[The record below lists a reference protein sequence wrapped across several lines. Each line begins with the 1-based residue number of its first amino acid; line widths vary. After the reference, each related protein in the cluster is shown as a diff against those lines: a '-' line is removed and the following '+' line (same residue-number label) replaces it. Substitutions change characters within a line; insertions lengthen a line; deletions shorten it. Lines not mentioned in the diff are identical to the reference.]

1 MEIIDVVTKLIGPIR
16 PLGCEAR
23 DPERLENLKTM
34 CDLVEKLT
42 DKISEVADQV
52 SYEESVKRAQKY
64 ANDFLTYKLGVRDE

>member
-1 MEIIDVVTKLIGPIR
+1 MELIDVVTKLIGPIV

>member
-1 MEIIDVVTKLIGPIR
+1 MEIIDVVTKLIGPIV

-23 DPERLENLKTM
+23 DPERLENLKTI

-52 SYEESVKRAQKY
+52 SYEESVKIAQKY

>member
-1 MEIIDVVTKLIGPIR
+1 MEIIDVVTKLIGPIV

-42 DKISEVADQV
+42 YKISEVADQV

-64 ANDFLTYKLGVRDE
+64 ADDFLTYKLGVRDE

>member
-1 MEIIDVVTKLIGPIR
+1 MEIIDVVTKLIGPIV

-42 DKISEVADQV
+42 DKISEVAGQV
-52 SYEESVKRAQKY
+52 SYEESVKRAKKY

>member
-1 MEIIDVVTKLIGPIR
+1 MEIIDVVTKLIGPIV

-64 ANDFLTYKLGVRDE
+64 ANDFLTYILGVRDE

>member
-1 MEIIDVVTKLIGPIR
+1 MEIIDVVTRLIGPIV

>member
-1 MEIIDVVTKLIGPIR
+1 MEIIDVVTKLIGPIV

-42 DKISEVADQV
+42 YKISEVADQV

-64 ANDFLTYKLGVRDE
+64 ANDFLTYKL

>member
-1 MEIIDVVTKLIGPIR
+1 
-16 PLGCEAR
+16 
-23 DPERLENLKTM
+23 M